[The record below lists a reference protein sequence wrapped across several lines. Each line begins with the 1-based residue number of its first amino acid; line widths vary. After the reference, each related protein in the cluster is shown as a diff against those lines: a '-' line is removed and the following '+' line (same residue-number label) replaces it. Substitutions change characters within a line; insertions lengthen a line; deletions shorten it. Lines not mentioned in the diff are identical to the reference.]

1 MPSPDN
7 RGPCG
12 GGAELFP
19 LPVPHNSFAP
29 HISHLSRKVRSRV
42 NRSLHVRDRAR
53 NSVIALNELY
63 GVPAKSGV
71 VASEA
76 QCSALEHIYS
86 CHSSCIPPSDICKPD
101 VALSELLR
109 CRPGYSDDVSNLA
122 PYDSLLLSVPDGSQA
137 VVPLV
142 GLLETCDAN
151 LLSGESGG
159 LLRTPDSYD
168 SLINSVGRAKPYMC
182 PCLRDRK
189 NYLSFLRSLVRGG
202 MLVFSRKQKASV
214 TPFFVE
220 KKGKGTIRLILD
232 AREANQYFVD
242 PTNPHM
248 GSGSALANLV
258 VPVGEDMYWA
268 TSDLKD
274 AFYGM
279 GIPEWLSVY
288 FALPCLSASEV
299 RSLGGFVGDVPQTTR
314 F

>member
-1 MPSPDN
+1 
-7 RGPCG
+7 
-12 GGAELFP
+12 
-19 LPVPHNSFAP
+19 
-29 HISHLSRKVRSRV
+29 
-42 NRSLHVRDRAR
+42 
-53 NSVIALNELY
+53 
-63 GVPAKSGV
+63 
-71 VASEA
+71 
-76 QCSALEHIYS
+76 
-86 CHSSCIPPSDICKPD
+86 
-101 VALSELLR
+101 
-109 CRPGYSDDVSNLA
+109 
-122 PYDSLLLSVPDGSQA
+122 LLLSVPDGSQA

-168 SLINSVGRAKPYMC
+168 SLINSVGKAKPYMC
-182 PCLRDRK
+182 PCLRDRT

-202 MLVFSRKQKASV
+202 MLVFSRKKKASV

-220 KKGKGTIRLILD
+220 NKGKGTTRLILD

-279 GIPEWLSVY
+279 GIPEWLSAY

-314 F
+314 FYPCLCVLPMGWSWSVYLCQRCHENILLREGLVNSGRKLVDFTTAPDLSCGSPVWLGYVDNSVIGGTDRAQVDALRTVCDDAFRRAGLRVHEETFAARNLDTLGIGIDDLCVLRPNTKRL